1 MIVLDLV
8 RALAIVLVI
17 GRHLPPLHQALPPS
31 WRPLAQAWINF
42 GWVGV
47 DLFFV
52 LSGFLVSG
60 LLFQEYQRHGRI
72 RVGRFLIR
80 RAFKIYPAFY
90 AFIAIVVYI
99 QWSNYNYDQATTR
112 QILAEAFFV
121 QNYFPG
127 LLSHTWSL
135 AVEEHFYLMLPIA
148 LLALIA
154 WAPRGRDPFRRLPI
168 LCVAVALL
176 LLALRII
183 THYHGRYSDQLRLEP
198 THLRLDSLLSGVLL
212 SYYYHFH
219 TARTLAYARDHRW
232 SLIALGILLLRYVYL
247 RPPWDPFVHTFG
259 FAFAYVG
266 FALMLLAALT
276 FTIPSRGITSIPFR
290 AVAFC
295 GTYSYGI
302 YLWHMAVKDWG
313 SMYLHRWIGWNFS
326 PLGELLVYLL
336 GSLVVGIIF
345 SMMIEVPFLASRDR
359 LFPSTSR
366 PVEPSMTGVENL
378 PAESPP
384 LAQVAATAV
393 GRPV

>member
-8 RALAIVLVI
+8 RALAIALVL
-17 GRHLPPLHQALPPS
+17 GRHLTPLHQALPPF
-31 WRPLAQAWINF
+31 WQPLAQRWINF

-99 QWSNYNYDQATTR
+99 QWSNYNYDRATTR

-135 AVEEHFYLMLPIA
+135 AVEEHFYLLLPIGM
-148 LLALIA
+148 LALIA
-154 WAPRGRDPFRRLPI
+154 FARHREDPFRRLPI
-168 LCVAVALL
+168 LCVAVGLL
-176 LLALRII
+176 LLSLRII
-183 THYHGRYSDQLRLEP
+183 THYHGPYTDPLNLEP

-219 TARTLAYARDHRW
+219 TARTLTYARQHRW

-247 RPPWDPFVHTFG
+247 YPTWDPFVYTFG

-266 FALMLLAALT
+266 FALMLLASLT
-276 FTIPSRGITSIPFR
+276 FTIPSHGIASIPFR

-295 GTYSYGI
+295 GMYSYGI
-302 YLWHMAVKDWG
+302 YLWHMAVKNWG
-313 SMYLHRWIGWNFS
+313 SMYLHRWLNWNFS
-326 PLGELLVYLL
+326 PLGELMVYLL

-345 SMMIEVPFLASRDR
+345 SMIIEVPFLALRDW

-366 PVEPSMTGVENL
+366 AVEPSIGRFE
-378 PAESPP
+378 ASPRVSP
-384 LAQVAATAV
+384 TLAQVA
-393 GRPV
+393 PVPAD